1 MFILY
6 AKKNQLSVRQREPLT
21 SGSVNIY
28 TIRFEFSP
36 DWDGLNRT
44 AVFTAGG
51 KVISVLLDES
61 GQCSIPWEVL
71 AAPKI
76 DLLAGVYGTLGGN
89 VVLPTIWAV
98 LGPIHEGAAPG
109 EDARPPTPDLWEQEL
124 SQKADRMDYTS
135 DGDLGLFSGDKLL
148 SSVAIAGGDGGGGTT
163 DHRQLTHRDAE
174 RQHPI
179 SAIDGL
185 SDVVNKI
192 PVPTEALTNEELEAL
207 LK

>member
-36 DWDGLNRT
+36 DWDDLNRT
-44 AVFTAGG
+44 AVFKAGG
-51 KVISVLLDES
+51 KVISVLLDKS

-71 AAPKI
+71 SAPKI

-89 VVLPTIWAV
+89 VVLPTIWAD
-98 LGPIHEGAAPG
+98 LGPIREGAAPG

-148 SSVAIAGGDGGGGTT
+148 SSVAIVGGDGDGGTT

-185 SDVVNKI
+185 EDEIRRI
-192 PVPTEALTNEELEAL
+192 PAPVEPITNQELEDL
-207 LK
+207 LQ